1 MSNIPPFAHIF
12 QSASSRAGA
21 REERSKGDRVKNVL
35 LSLICV
41 MQLGV
46 MGSPVR
52 AYDYPFKDPYVATII
67 GTPEEL
73 QPKPPEKIDYE
84 LLSLK
89 VFPDRSPP
97 DIFWYQRD
105 FRYSLTYQKG
115 EAPLIFVIAGTG
127 SAFYSSSMIFL
138 QKVFYYEAGFQ
149 IERLSF
155 RSIESYLRNTSK
167 IILVENEDDLI
178 LKGEDLTFLKD
189 VFGSRAQIYP
199 FGGHCGNMRY
209 KDNVEHLINFFKN

>member
-1 MSNIPPFAHIF
+1 
-12 QSASSRAGA
+12 
-21 REERSKGDRVKNVL
+21 
-35 LSLICV
+35 

-46 MGSPVR
+46 MGSTVG

-73 QPKPPEKIDYE
+73 QPKLPEKIDYE

-127 SAFYSSSMIFL
+127 SVFYSSSMIFL
-138 QKVFYYEAGFQ
+138 QKVFYEAGFHV
-149 IERLSF
+149 IERLSL

-209 KDNVEHLINFFKN
+209 KDNVAHLINFFKN